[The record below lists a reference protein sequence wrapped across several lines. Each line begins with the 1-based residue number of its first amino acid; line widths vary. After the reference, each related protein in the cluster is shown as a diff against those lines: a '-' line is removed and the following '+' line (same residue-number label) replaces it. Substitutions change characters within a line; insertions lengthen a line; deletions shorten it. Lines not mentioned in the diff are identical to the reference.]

1 MVKTTLFQIA
11 ALLGVVTM
19 AACSTGPL
27 QVDECTPD
35 AENPTILHCA
45 QPVAID

>member
-1 MVKTTLFQIA
+1 MVKTRLFQVA
-11 ALLGVVTM
+11 ALLGVVAM

-45 QPVAID
+45 QPEAID